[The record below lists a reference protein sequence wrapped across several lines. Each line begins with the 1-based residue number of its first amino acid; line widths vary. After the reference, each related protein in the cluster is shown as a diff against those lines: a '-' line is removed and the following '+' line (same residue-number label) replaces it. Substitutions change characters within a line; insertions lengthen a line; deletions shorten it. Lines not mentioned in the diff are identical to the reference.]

1 MFQPTELFLALRYSR
16 TRRRGGFAA
25 FINRVS
31 MLGILLGVMALIV
44 VTSVMNG
51 FENELKKRILGVVP
65 HVTVTAPERG
75 TIANWHAL
83 DSAIAWPTQVVGR
96 SPYVSAE
103 GVIQGESSLKPVLL
117 QGIYPEQEAAD
128 SLIKTMMVQGQL
140 EYLRAGEYGLVVGRS
155 LARQLSL
162 WPGASVRIM
171 AAEGQRYTPLGTL
184 PAQRQFRIVGL
195 FEAGSEVDQQLV
207 FLHAT
212 DAAKLF
218 RYAPQHV
225 TGIRLYLNDAFAA
238 GQVAV
243 AVRNSLPAPAAGEQ
257 PYVVDDWHSRYGR
270 LFAAVQMEKTMM
282 MIMLA
287 LVVAVAAFNAVSA
300 LVMLVQDKRGDM
312 AVLQTLGLTPRRIY
326 IVLVLQ
332 GMYTGGLG
340 ATLGL
345 VFGVLLTLLLNPL
358 LSTLGVNV
366 FGYGETLPF
375 AFNGQQIIA
384 VWLLALG
391 LSLLSTLYPAW
402 RAAQI
407 QPAEAL
413 RYE

>member
-51 FENELKKRILGVVP
+51 FEGELKKRILGVVP
-65 HVTVTAPERG
+65 HVTVTAADRE
-75 TIANWHAL
+75 TLADWQTL
-83 DSAIAWPTQVVGR
+83 DSAIDWPVQVIAR
-96 SPYVSAE
+96 TPYVSAE

-117 QGIYPEQEAAD
+117 QGVYPEREPAD
-128 SLIKTMMVQGQL
+128 SLIKNMMVQGNL
-140 EYLRAGEYGLVVGRS
+140 ADLRAGEYGIILGRS
-155 LARQLSL
+155 LARNLGL
-162 WPGASVRIM
+162 WPGTSVRIM

-184 PAQRQFRIVGL
+184 PAQRQFRVVGL

-218 RYAPQHV
+218 RYEADHV
-225 TGIRLYLNDAFAA
+225 TGIRLYLRDAFTAA
-238 GQVAV
+238 KVAE
-243 AVRNSLPAPAAGEQ
+243 AVRHNLQQSPLSEQ
-257 PYVVDDWHSRYGR
+257 KFVVDEWHSRYGR

-282 MIMLA
+282 MVMLA

-326 IVLVLQ
+326 TVLVLQ
-332 GMYTGGLG
+332 GMYTGVVGAGLG
-340 ATLGL
+340 LILGM
-345 VFGVLLTLLLNPL
+345 LLTLLLNPL
-358 LSTLGVNV
+358 LSLLGVNV
-366 FGYGETLPF
+366 FGYGEVLPY
-375 AFNGQQIIA
+375 AFDSQQIIS
-384 VWLLALG
+384 VLLLALG

-402 RAAQI
+402 RAAQV
-407 QPAEAL
+407 QPAETL

>member
-16 TRRRGGFAA
+16 TRRRGGFSA

-51 FENELKKRILGVVP
+51 FEGELKKRILGVVP
-65 HVTVTAPERG
+65 HVTVTTAERG
-75 TIANWHAL
+75 TLADWQGLDEKLDWPPQVIAR
-83 DSAIAWPTQVVGR
+83 T
-96 SPYVSAE
+96 PYVSAE

-117 QGIYPEQEAAD
+117 QGIYPEREPTD
-128 SLIKTMMVQGQL
+128 SIMSNMMVQGDLASLQ
-140 EYLRAGEYGLVVGRS
+140 AGQYGIVLGRS
-155 LARQLSL
+155 LARNLDI
-162 WPGASVRIM
+162 WPGSLVRIM

-184 PAQRQFRIVGL
+184 PAQRQFRVVGL

-207 FLHAT
+207 FLHAA

-218 RYAPQHV
+218 RYEPGHV
-225 TGIRLYLNDAFAA
+225 SGIRLYLNDAFVAA
-238 GQVAV
+238 SVAEKL
-243 AVRNSLPAPAAGEQ
+243 RDELLSMPELEES
-257 PYVVDDWHSRYGR
+257 YVVDEWHSRYGR

-312 AVLQTLGLTPRRIY
+312 AVLQTLGLTPQRIY
-326 IVLVLQ
+326 RVLVLQ
-332 GMYTGGLG
+332 GMYTGVLGAGLG
-340 ATLGL
+340 LF
-345 VFGVLLTLLLNPL
+345 FGVVFTLLLNPL
-358 LSTLGVNV
+358 LSAFGVTV
-366 FGYGETLPF
+366 FGYGEVLPY
-375 AFNGQQIIA
+375 AFDSQQVIT
-384 VWLLALG
+384 VLVLALG

-407 QPAEAL
+407 QPAETL

>member
-51 FENELKKRILGVVP
+51 FEGELKKRILGVVP
-65 HVTVTAPERG
+65 HVTVTAAERG
-75 TIANWHAL
+75 TLANWQAL
-83 DSAIAWPTQVVGR
+83 DNKVSWPSQVVAR

-103 GVIQGESSLKPVLL
+103 GVIQGEASLKPVML
-117 QGIYPEQEAAD
+117 QGIYPEFEPAD
-128 SLIKTMMVQGQL
+128 SLIKTMIVQGHIADLQ
-140 EYLRAGEYGLVVGRS
+140 AGEYGIIVGRS
-155 LARQLSL
+155 LARNLGV

-184 PAQRQFRIVGL
+184 PAQRQFRVVGL
-195 FEAGSEVDQQLV
+195 FEAGSEVDQQLI
-207 FLHAT
+207 FLHGD

-218 RYAPQHV
+218 RYAPEHV
-225 TGIRLYLNDAFAA
+225 TGIRLYLTDAFAA
-238 GQVAV
+238 GQVAEELRHILSQQLM
-243 AVRNSLPAPAAGEQ
+243 ADPPL
-257 PYVVDDWHSRYGR
+257 VVNDWHSRYGR
-270 LFAAVQMEKTMM
+270 LFAAVHMEKTMM

-312 AVLQTLGLTPRRIY
+312 AVLQTLGLTPKRIY
-326 IVLVLQ
+326 AVLVLQ

-340 ATLGL
+340 AALGL
-345 VFGVLLTLLLNPL
+345 ALGVLLTLLLNPL
-358 LSTLGVNV
+358 LSAFGVNV
-366 FGYGETLPF
+366 FGYGEVLPY
-375 AFNGQQIIA
+375 AFNGQQITA
-384 VWLLALG
+384 VLLLALS

-407 QPAEAL
+407 QPAETL